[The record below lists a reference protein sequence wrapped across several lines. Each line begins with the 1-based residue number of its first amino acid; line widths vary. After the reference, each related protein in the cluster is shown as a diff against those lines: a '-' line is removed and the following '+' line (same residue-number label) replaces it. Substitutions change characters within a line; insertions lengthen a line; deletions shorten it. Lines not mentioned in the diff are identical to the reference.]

1 MVFSVYSCMNNK
13 VNINKIGVNEMSK
26 VELDYT
32 MWRRNEK
39 NELVLDIEGKY
50 KQKNKVVKTSGP
62 NRVWT
67 IEEKSILWDI
77 VVNSKT
83 GNMNEINRQ
92 FTQQGFD
99 RVTTGQLSIIKR
111 YISYNNKEGYLSN
124 KSLSS
129 VTNQEK
135 KNILVR

>member
-1 MVFSVYSCMNNK
+1 
-13 VNINKIGVNEMSK
+13 MSK

-111 YISYNNKEGYLSN
+111 YISYNNKEGYLST